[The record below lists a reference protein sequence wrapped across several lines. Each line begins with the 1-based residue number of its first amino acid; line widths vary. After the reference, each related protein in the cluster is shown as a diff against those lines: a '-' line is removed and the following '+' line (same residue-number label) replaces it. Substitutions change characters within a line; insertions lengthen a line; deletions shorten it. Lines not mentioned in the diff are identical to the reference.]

1 MRSAEEDM
9 RCEAFL
15 VCLLCFFFL
24 KRKRMCLNEALSVTK
39 KKKGNCFS

>member
-15 VCLLCFFFL
+15 VCLLCFFFFFE
-24 KRKRMCLNEALSVTK
+24 KEKNVFE
-39 KKKGNCFS
+39 